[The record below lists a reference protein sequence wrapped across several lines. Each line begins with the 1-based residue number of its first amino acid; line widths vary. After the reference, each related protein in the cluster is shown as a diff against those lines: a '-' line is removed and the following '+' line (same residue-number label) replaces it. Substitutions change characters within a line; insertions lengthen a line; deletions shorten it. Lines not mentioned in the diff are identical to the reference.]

1 MYVRQL
7 AYFHA
12 VPDGQTKGSE
22 KARAETLSSASLED
36 MPDISGGNHVISA
49 LVDIGLNTATYTE
62 ITAWMTATGV
72 RLDSWTVSMVNRLSI
87 LYQSNKIKYTSPKAP
102 RPYIGNSQK
111 AVDAMRAEVMKG
123 FNNLGK

>member
-22 KARAETLSSASLED
+22 KARADTLSPDSLED
-36 MPDISGGNHVISA
+36 MPDITGGGHVINA
-49 LVDIGLNTATYTE
+49 LVDVGLNTATYTE
-62 ITAWMTATGV
+62 IAAWMTATGV
-72 RLDSWTVSMVNRLSI
+72 KLDSWTVSMINRLSI
-87 LYQSNKIKYTSPKAP
+87 IYQSNKIKFTSPKAQ

-111 AVDAMRAEVMKG
+111 AIDAMRAEVMKG